1 MKQSL
6 LQDYMSQYGQKLR
19 SALFGTNAVIQ
30 PPPNDSPIQN
40 RDQGRAPYVPPQD
53 PMAPTE
59 PGGTTDPN
67 GGDDMG
73 GPSALSS
80 GSDGMEPQDP
90 GMSQDS
96 ALDQKGKGLSFRDA
110 WDKTSKDTRDQQVT
124 KLEETLKR
132 GNQTIDSAYDE
143 LVKKLG
149 APPDKNRK
157 LSRDEKGM
165 LLMEFGLS
173 MLANSRKGLAT
184 AAGEAGGQTFGS
196 YAQMKVGP
204 QQNYDS
210 AMASIEAA
218 RARDKT
224 NLATTSALESVKA
237 KSPGGAL
244 PGKFIGDDGFVYFY
258 GQDGTAQKALDEN
271 GKPIKGQVNKGGENG
286 RGFESDAKYSR
297 YMEIYGV
304 DPNSGKPLTG
314 LALQRAKQDALEFA
328 NDRGSTIDDLD
339 LDIIAENSADKE
351 MGADAYQDMTPEQ
364 RSAQRNKIASERR
377 GRLKKKTRSYLETTE
392 PRRGTPSGGIKK
404 SFATQADAQA
414 AYNRGEIQKGDRI
427 RVAGVEGPVE

>member
-1 MKQSL
+1 MKPSM
-6 LQDYMSQYGQKLR
+6 LQDYMSTYGQKLR

-30 PPPNDSPIQN
+30 PPPDDSPIQS
-40 RDQGRAPYVPPQD
+40 RPSGRAPYVPPQD
-53 PMAPTE
+53 PTIPIE
-59 PGGTTDPN
+59 PGGTNDPD

-73 GPSALSS
+73 GPSALAS
-80 GSDGMEPQDP
+80 GSDDMDLQDP
-90 GMSQDS
+90 GMSQGS
-96 ALDQKGKGLSFRDA
+96 ALEPKGKGVSFRDA
-110 WDKTSKDTRDQQVT
+110 WDKTSKDTQQQQVS

-157 LSRDEKGM
+157 LSRNEKGM

-184 AAGEAGGQTFGS
+184 AAGEAGSQTFGS
-196 YAQMKVGP
+196 YAQMKMAP
-204 QQNYDS
+204 EQNYNS
-210 AMASIEAA
+210 AMASVEAA

-237 KSPGGAL
+237 KSPNGSL
-244 PGKFIGDDGFVYFY
+244 PGKFTGDDGFVYFY
-258 GQDGTAQKALDEN
+258 GPDGQAQKATDEN
-271 GKPIKGQVNKGGENG
+271 GKPIRGQVSKGGEGG
-286 RGFESDAKYSR
+286 RGFESDAKFER

-339 LDIIAENSADKE
+339 LDILAESSADKE
-351 MGADAYQDMTPEQ
+351 MGADAYQDLTPEQ
-364 RSAQRNKIASERR
+364 RNAQRNKIAGERR
-377 GRLKKKTRSYLETTE
+377 SRLKKKPRSYLETPE
-392 PRRGTPSGGIKK
+392 PRRGAPGAGIKK
-404 SFATQADAQA
+404 SFASEADAQA